1 MQQGLDWAGVQAL
14 LAFSRTQKLSA
25 AAQQLG
31 VDETTIARQIKRLG
45 GSLGTPL
52 LRRNGTRLTLSYEGE
67 LVARAALYMDAAA
80 AELSRLLGNA
90 EGSERADVR
99 VTGIAPFLAE
109 FIAPKVV
116 EFIEQHPGIRLD
128 LIADDRNLG
137 IAEREADIA
146 IRYGR
151 PNGSQLVGRRLAT
164 LSYAIFKGRR
174 SVVRPVSPEPR
185 WVQLS
190 QSLKHLP
197 ETEWLTRN
205 VSDASIVMRANSLD
219 VLVNAVANGVGQA
232 LLPIA
237 LAQRHGRLKQVGT
250 VTLQREVWLV
260 YHQDDRNNRRIRAV
274 ADWLISVMKTLPK
287 PE

>member
-1 MQQGLDWAGVQAL
+1 MQQHLDWAGVQAL
-14 LAFSRTQKLSA
+14 LAFSRTGKLSA
-25 AAQQLG
+25 AARQLG
-31 VDETTIARQIKRLG
+31 VDDTTIARQIKRLG
-45 GSLGTPL
+45 GSVGTPL
-52 LRRNGTRLTLSYEGE
+52 LRRVGNRLTLSYEGE
-67 LVARAALYMDAAA
+67 LAARAAAQMDAAA
-80 AELSRLLGNA
+80 GEMSRLLGNS

-116 EFIEQHPGIRLD
+116 EFVEQHPSIRLD

-151 PNGSQLVGRRLAT
+151 PNGPQLVGRRLAT
-164 LSYAIFKGRR
+164 LSYAIYKGRR
-174 SVVRPVSPEPR
+174 PVIRPVPLEPR
-185 WVQLS
+185 WLQIS
-190 QSLKHLP
+190 QSLKQLP
-197 ETEWLTRN
+197 EAEWLARN
-205 VSDASIVMRANSLD
+205 VSDASIVMRANSFD
-219 VLVNAVANGVGQA
+219 VLVNAVASGVGQA
-232 LLPIA
+232 LLPVA

-250 VTLQREVWLV
+250 VTLQRELWLV
-260 YHQDDRNNRRIRAV
+260 YHQDDRNTRRIRTV